1 MFFAGDTGYS
11 QDFKDIGER
20 FGSMD
25 ISLIPIGAYDPEW
38 FMASSHVNPEDAV
51 KIMLDLEAD
60 YAFGM
65 HWGTFVLTDEDT
77 LEPPIRLQAATKKN
91 KIEFKSLIP
100 GDLINLK

>member
-1 MFFAGDTGYS
+1 
-11 QDFKDIGER
+11 
-20 FGSMD
+20 
-25 ISLIPIGAYDPEW
+25 
-38 FMASSHVNPEDAV
+38 MASSHVNPEDAV

-77 LEPPIRLQAATKKN
+77 LEPPIRLQAATQKN